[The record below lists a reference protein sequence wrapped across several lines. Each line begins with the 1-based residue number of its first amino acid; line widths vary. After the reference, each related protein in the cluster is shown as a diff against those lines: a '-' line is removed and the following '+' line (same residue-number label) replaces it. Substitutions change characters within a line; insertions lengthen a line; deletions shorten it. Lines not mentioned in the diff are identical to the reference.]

1 MDIQLLIQLMIKFF
15 ILMSVGYLLY
25 RIKIMDSDF
34 NKKLTNFVLKVSM
47 PCMVLSSVFSSSE
60 DRDLGKV
67 LLVFLVAIIM
77 YALLPVIGMIIAK
90 IIGCKVENRGI
101 YVFMTIFTNTGFMGF
116 PVIESIIGSEALFYA
131 AIFNLIFNV
140 MLFTVGVKAINY
152 PEKSGQKTDIVKILL
167 HPGVMSAIIAIVIYF
182 TNIELPP
189 VVTGSISEIGNLTPT
204 LAMLLM
210 GASLAK
216 VPLKNVFNEARIY
229 AFILVKQI
237 ALPLLSWVVIKNF
250 ISDPIIQL
258 VTITMISLPIANSV
272 VMFTIEY
279 DKNEELAAKNV
290 FLSTV
295 ASIVLLPLVLYLTY
309 LR

>member
-182 TNIELPP
+182 TNIKLPP

-237 ALPLLSWVVIKNF
+237 VLPLLSWVVIKNF

>member
-67 LLVFLVAIIM
+67 LFVFLVAIIM
-77 YALLPVIGMIIAK
+77 YALLPVIGMLIAK

-152 PEKSGQKTDIVKILL
+152 PEKSGQKIDIVKILL

-182 TNIELPP
+182 TGIELPS
-189 VVTGSISEIGNLTPT
+189 VISGSITQIGDLTPT

-216 VPLKNVFNEARIY
+216 VPIKNVFNEARIY
-229 AFILVKQI
+229 VFIILKQI

-279 DKNEELAAKNV
+279 DKDEELAAKNV

>member
-47 PCMVLSSVFSSSE
+47 PCMIVSSVFSSPAE
-60 DRDLGKV
+60 RDLSKV
-67 LLVFLVAIIM
+67 LFVFLIAIIM
-77 YALLPVIGMIIAK
+77 YAILPAIGMLIAK

-101 YVFMTIFTNTGFMGF
+101 YVFMTIFTNVGFMGF
-116 PVIESIIGSEALFYA
+116 PVIESIIGSEALFYT
-131 AIFNLIFNV
+131 AIFNMIFNI

-152 PEKSGQKTDIVKILL
+152 PEKSGHKTDIMKILL
-167 HPGVMSAIIAIVIYF
+167 HPGVLSAVIAIVIYF
-182 TNIELPP
+182 LRIELPSFIQGP
-189 VVTGSISEIGNLTPT
+189 ISQIGDLTPT
-204 LAMLLM
+204 LAMILM

-216 VPLKNVFNEARIY
+216 VPIKNVFNEPRIY
-229 AFILVKQI
+229 AFIAVKQI
-237 ALPLLSWVVIKNF
+237 ALPLLSWVVIKNL
-250 ISDPIIQL
+250 INDSMIQL
-258 VTITMISLPIANSV
+258 ITLTMISLPIANSV

>member
-25 RIKIMDSDF
+25 CIKIMDSDF

-67 LLVFLVAIIM
+67 LFVFLVAIIM
-77 YALLPVIGMIIAK
+77 YALLPVIGMLIAK

-182 TNIELPP
+182 TGIELPS
-189 VVTGSISEIGNLTPT
+189 VISGSITQIGDLTPT

-216 VPLKNVFNEARIY
+216 VPIKNVFNEARIY
-229 AFILVKQI
+229 VFIILKQI

-258 VTITMISLPIANSV
+258 VTLTMISLPIANSV

-279 DKNEELAAKNV
+279 DKDEELAAKNV